1 MGEKEDKF
9 PIVVSE
15 SGLHICVDDILTWD
29 EAMELMGAIKNALF
43 DYRKLIG
50 KDFEKVKPDEKNQRI
65 PR

>member
-1 MGEKEDKF
+1 MKDKF

-29 EAMELMGAIKNALF
+29 EAMELMSAIKNALF

-50 KDFEKVKPDEKNQRI
+50 RDFEKVKPVKK
-65 PR
+65 